1 VTGPVE
7 TAVIVVSLALAV
19 WALVLVILDRP
30 VGTALLVAVGV
41 LECLVVALLV
51 VGLVQMVGTDRT
63 MERATFVGYLVA
75 AVLIPPIAAVW
86 SLGER
91 TRYGTTVLLVA
102 LLVMP
107 VMVLRIQQV
116 WTGPVGAVRLG

>member
-1 VTGPVE
+1 MTGPVE

>member
-7 TAVIVVSLALAV
+7 TAVIVVSLALAA
-19 WALVLVILDRP
+19 WTLVLVTLDRP
-30 VGTALLVAVGV
+30 VGAALLVAVGV

-107 VMVLRIQQV
+107 VMVVRIQQV